1 MVDIAEIMLRQS
13 VSNVILREF
22 REKICP
28 ILKKSARVRSP
39 RQTEY
44 NFHDF
49 SLVNN
54 IN

>member
-13 VSNVILREF
+13 VSNVVLRKF

-28 ILKKSARVRSP
+28 ILQKPAGIRCP

-44 NFHDF
+44 NFHN
-49 SLVNN
+49 L
-54 IN
+54 